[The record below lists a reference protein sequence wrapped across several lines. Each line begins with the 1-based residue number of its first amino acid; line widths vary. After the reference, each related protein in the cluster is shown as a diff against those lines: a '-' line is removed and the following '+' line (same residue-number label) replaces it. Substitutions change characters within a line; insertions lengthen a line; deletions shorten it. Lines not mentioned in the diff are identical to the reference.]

1 MLPHS
6 LGAVTTMVIGG
17 AGPGGRSVLRVQVTT
32 PALCAQ
38 TQVLPLALT
47 KLTPAGSVSVT
58 VIVAAAVEGPPLV
71 TCSVYVSAP
80 PAVTGS
86 GASLLVIDRSAEA
99 VTVVGAVSQLFSGL
113 GSAVGELTQALLLML
128 PPSLGAVTTM
138 VIGGAGPGGRSVLR
152 VQVTTPA
159 LCAQTQVLPLALTKV
174 TPAGSVSVTVIV
186 AAAVEGPPLVTCS
199 VYVSAP
205 PAVTGS
211 GASLLVIDRSAEA
224 VTVVGA
230 VSQLFSGLGSAVG
243 ELTQALLLM
252 LPPSLGAVTTMVI
265 GGAGPGGRSVLRVQV
280 TTPALCAQTQV
291 LPLALTKVTPA
302 GSVSVTVIVAAAVEG
317 PPLVTCSVYVSAP
330 PAVTGSGASLLV
342 IDRSAEAVT
351 VVGAVSQ
358 LFSGL
363 GSAVGELTQALLLM
377 LPPSLGAVTTMVI
390 GGAGPGGRSVLRVQ
404 VTTPALCAQTQV
416 LPLALT
422 KVTPAGSVSVTV
434 IVAAAVEGPPLV
446 TCSVYVSA
454 PPAVT
459 GSGASLLVID
469 RSAEA
474 VTVVG
479 AVSQLFSGLGSAV
492 GELTQALLLMLPP
505 SLGAVTT
512 MVIGGAGPGGRSV
525 LRVQVTTPAL
535 CAQTQVLPLAL
546 TKVTPAG
553 SVSVTVI
560 VAAAVEGPPLVT
572 CSVYVS
578 APPAVTGSGAS
589 LLVIDRSAEAVTVV
603 GAVAQLFSGL
613 GSAVGELTQALLLML
628 PPSLGAVT
636 TMVIGGAGPGGRSVL
651 RVQVPTP
658 PLCAQT
664 QVLPLALTKVTPAG
678 SVSVTVIVAAA
689 VEGPPL
695 VTCSVYVSAPPA
707 VKIGR

>member
-159 LCAQTQVLPLALTKV
+159 LCAQTQVLPLALTKL

-224 VTVVGA
+224 VTVVG
-230 VSQLFSGLGSAVG
+230 S
-243 ELTQALLLM
+243 
-252 LPPSLGAVTTMVI
+252 
-265 GGAGPGGRSVLRVQV
+265 
-280 TTPALCAQTQV
+280 
-291 LPLALTKVTPA
+291 
-302 GSVSVTVIVAAAVEG
+302 
-317 PPLVTCSVYVSAP
+317 
-330 PAVTGSGASLLV
+330 
-342 IDRSAEAVT
+342 
-351 VVGAVSQ
+351 
-358 LFSGL
+358 
-363 GSAVGELTQALLLM
+363 
-377 LPPSLGAVTTMVI
+377 
-390 GGAGPGGRSVLRVQ
+390 
-404 VTTPALCAQTQV
+404 
-416 LPLALT
+416 
-422 KVTPAGSVSVTV
+422 
-434 IVAAAVEGPPLV
+434 
-446 TCSVYVSA
+446 
-454 PPAVT
+454 
-459 GSGASLLVID
+459 
-469 RSAEA
+469 
-474 VTVVG
+474 
-479 AVSQLFSGLGSAV
+479 
-492 GELTQALLLMLPP
+492 
-505 SLGAVTT
+505 
-512 MVIGGAGPGGRSV
+512 
-525 LRVQVTTPAL
+525 
-535 CAQTQVLPLAL
+535 
-546 TKVTPAG
+546 
-553 SVSVTVI
+553 
-560 VAAAVEGPPLVT
+560 
-572 CSVYVS
+572 
-578 APPAVTGSGAS
+578 
-589 LLVIDRSAEAVTVV
+589 
-603 GAVAQLFSGL
+603 VAQLFSGL